1 VDKIDF
7 TKAQEDYVCY
17 VIGDWY
23 LKWKVAFSADCKCGA
38 KQHRLGF
45 AKENLKRMLFPLPPT
60 PQYYVLEGTTPV
72 ARYEIDSKEFAE
84 WLSPDKTVLKKT
96 KIGSFII
103 TTFFNIFDRNWLQRE
118 PQLFVTSVYN
128 GDIYTGEE
136 MFSKE
141 FSTYDEAIKYHDY
154 IVEQFEAGTDLDKLN
169 EISDQGASE

>member
-23 LKWKVAFSADCKCGA
+23 LKWKRAFSFDCKCGA

-45 AKENLKRMLFPLPPT
+45 AKENLKRMLFPLPPF
-60 PQYYVLEGTTPV
+60 PKYYVLEEKTPV
-72 ARYEIDSKEFAE
+72 PRYEIDSKEFSE
-84 WLSPDKTVLKKT
+84 WLSPEKALLKQK
-96 KIGSFII
+96 KFSGFIL

-118 PQLFVTSVYN
+118 PQLFVTSLYQ
-128 GDIYTGEE
+128 GDIFNGQE

-141 FSTYDEAIKYHDY
+141 FSTYDEAIKYHDF
-154 IVEQFEAGTDLDKLN
+154 VLEQFEAGVDLNNLN
-169 EISDQGASE
+169 EISDKGQS